1 MTESDTTLTLALP
14 ADFRHADVL
23 RFYARD
29 REQVAERVLDLRIEK
44 ALHWQGQPALLRLDF
59 STPGQPKPHCRA
71 PTALP
76 HNWSSNCAACWGLS
90 KTSPACTPHTA
101 ITRKQAPC
109 SLKPR
114 ACAYRKAP
122 APLKLPAGP

>member
-59 STPGQPKPHCRA
+59 STPGQA
-71 PTALP
+71 QAALQGADSTP
-76 HNWSSNCAACWGLS
+76 AQLEQQLRSMLGL
-90 KTSPACTPHTA
+90 KQDIAACTPHTA